1 MVRILVNAGADVNA
15 RDARKYPML
24 FHAILKDPEMVR
36 ILVNAGADVNAKDD
50 VGISM
55 LNWAI
60 IKDKPEIVG
69 ILVDAGAKE

>member
-1 MVRILVNAGADVNA
+1 
-15 RDARKYPML
+15 
-24 FHAILKDPEMVR
+24 MVR

-50 VGISM
+50 NGISM

-69 ILVDAGAKE
+69 ILVDAGATE